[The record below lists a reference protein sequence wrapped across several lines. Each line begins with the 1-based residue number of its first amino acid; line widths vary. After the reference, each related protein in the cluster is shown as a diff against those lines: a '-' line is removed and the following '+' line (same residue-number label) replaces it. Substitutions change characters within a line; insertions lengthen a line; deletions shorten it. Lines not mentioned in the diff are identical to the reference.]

1 MTYHLK
7 LTKALSYCGVVTA
20 TREKPD
26 VYTDDGDVADKAVAT
41 GYFELVGSEVS
52 ETPPEGSLQEDEIDA
67 TKLGSMS
74 LAELKD
80 LAKQLGADLTGRK
93 SKEDII
99 EAICVANGGSQTM
112 IDLQQE

>member
-7 LTKALSYCGVVTA
+7 LAKALSYCGVVTA
-20 TREKPD
+20 TKEKPD

-41 GYFELVGSEVS
+41 GYFKLVESEA
-52 ETPPEGSLQEDEIDA
+52 PGKPAEGSLQEGEIDV
-67 TKLGSMS
+67 TQLGSMS

-112 IDLQQE
+112 IDLQQA